1 MSAKRLVWWF
11 SVISGILVLWGV
23 VFAVFGLGVLPII
36 NRAVLLPWE
45 SALYGA
51 IMTGWGTTLF
61 FVGRVALRRGDR
73 EVARSLLLGIAVWL
87 VIEAAFSARLGVW
100 FNVGVDAVV
109 LALFAVPLIATLLSV
124 RKASIKQ

>member
-51 IMTGWGTTLF
+51 IMIGWGTTLF